1 MCEKTLVGIRYR
13 VKGYRSVWITTK
25 YSSKEEMLMDM
36 SFEKGV
42 FKVFSGRCLFEQD
55 FVFIEEL
62 YIDDQAQLIKLCKQL
77 LKFAD
82 KLTKEPYFICSPTI
96 QIVRDN
102 LDIINKYNLI

>member
-1 MCEKTLVGIRYR
+1 MCEKTLVGIRYQ

-42 FKVFSGRCLFEQD
+42 FKVFSERCLFEQD

-62 YIDDQAQLIKLCKQL
+62 YIDDKAQLIKLCKKL
-77 LKFAD
+77 LRFAD
-82 KLTKEPYFICSPTI
+82 DLMYDPYHICYPTL

-102 LDIINKYNLI
+102 IDIINKYHLL